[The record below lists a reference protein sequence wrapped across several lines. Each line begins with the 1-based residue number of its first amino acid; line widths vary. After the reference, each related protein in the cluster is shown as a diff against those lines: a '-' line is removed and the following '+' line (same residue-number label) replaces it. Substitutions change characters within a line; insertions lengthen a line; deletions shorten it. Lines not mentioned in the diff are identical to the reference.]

1 MRIDFKLEEMNIKQ
15 RIFSFIVPLFFAINI
30 VRSMKKIKDY
40 VKGQNL
46 KMKTFSQF
54 GGTHQRNIFSAKQT
68 SSYFFV
74 CTLLVILDNAL
85 IILFQLYK
93 EKLDKDNQFLIH
105 NFIWVLTI
113 EGFFGLYVPVKH
125 IILSREFLPGLWW
138 DNTTVQT
145 NKFYVSKRS
154 LSPRRHLG
162 DSLQVMDKSEKT
174 NKNNF
179 SYVNKTSKINVFT
192 KQINSEGNNAN
203 QNELTPIYI

>member
-1 MRIDFKLEEMNIKQ
+1 MRIDFKLEENIKQ
-15 RIFSFIVPLFFAINI
+15 IIFCFITPLYFAIYI

-74 CTLLVILDNAL
+74 CTLFLILDNAL
-85 IILFQLYK
+85 IILFHLYR

-105 NFIWVLTI
+105 NFIWILTI

-203 QNELTPIYI
+203 QNELTPISI